1 MNYLSAENL
10 EKSVGDKLLF
20 SGINI
25 GLDKGDKRALI
36 AANGTGKTSLL
47 NILAG
52 KIPADSG
59 SVSIRKSI
67 RLGYLSQHPH
77 FEDNISILDLISSG
91 KSKLSSFV
99 QKYQEALKF
108 HAQNNSSES
117 KRRLEEAI
125 ADMDRK
131 SAWDFQDRMIRILNK
146 FAIKDL
152 DQIVSTLSGGQ
163 KKRLALAILLLDEP
177 EILLLDE
184 PTNHLDI
191 EMIEWLEDYLSS
203 QSITFLMVT
212 HDRYFLD
219 RICTSIIEM
228 DNQTLYNYDGNYEYF
243 LQKKKEREEAELAAT
258 ERAERY
264 VKRELDWVKRMP
276 KARTTKSKSRL
287 DAFDETK
294 KKASVKKIV
303 NNLELEVNMSRLGG
317 KIMEIKNLSKSFD
330 SIKILDNFSYTFH
343 KGDRVG
349 IVGKNGC
356 GKTSLLEMLTGRLTQ
371 DSGEIIKG
379 ETLVTGY
386 YTQDGLQIDENKK
399 VIEVITD
406 IAEYIETKKGNSLSA
421 SQFLQHFMFTPQ
433 MQHNFVA
440 KLSGGERR
448 RLHLM
453 TVLMRNP
460 NFLILDE
467 PTNDLDIIT
476 LSKLEEFLEQFP
488 GCLILVSH
496 DRYFLDRLCDHLFIY
511 EGEGIIKDFYGFYSD
526 YKMQEADSK
535 RKRKTEKN
543 NQSEHGQENK
553 RTETPKK
560 LSYKEKQ
567 EYERLNIEI
576 EEHESE
582 KKKLE
587 ELLSSGESDYEKL
600 THASERIAQLIE
612 LIDEKSIRWLE
623 LAERV

>member
-10 EKSVGDKLLF
+10 EKSVGDKRLF
-20 SGINI
+20 SEINI
-25 GLDKGDKRALI
+25 GLDKGDKLALI

-52 KIPADSG
+52 RISADTG
-59 SVSIRKSI
+59 SVSIRKGI
-67 RLGYLSQHPH
+67 RLGYLEQHPQ

-91 KSKLSSFV
+91 KSGLSSLV
-99 QKYQEALKF
+99 HKYQEALKF
-108 HAQNNSSES
+108 HASNNSAQSQ
-117 KRRLEEAI
+117 KKLEEASSE
-125 ADMDRK
+125 MDHQ
-131 SAWDFQDRMIRILNK
+131 SAWDFQERMIRILDK
-146 FAIKDL
+146 FAIKDP

-191 EMIEWLEDYLSS
+191 DMIEWLEDYLSK

-219 RICTSIIEM
+219 RICSRIIEM
-228 DNQTLYNYDGNYEYF
+228 DNQTIYQYDGNYEYF
-243 LQKKKEREEAELAAT
+243 LRKKEEREEAEQAVT
-258 ERAERY
+258 DRAVKY
-264 VKRELDWVKRMP
+264 VKRELDWVRRMP
-276 KARTTKSKSRL
+276 KARTSKSKSRL

-294 KKASVKKIV
+294 KKASVRKTI

-317 KIMEIKNLSKSFD
+317 KIMEIKNLAKSFVD
-330 SIKILDNFSYTFH
+330 LKVLENFSYTFH

-356 GKTSLLEMLTGRLTQ
+356 GKTSLLEIITDRLKP
-371 DSGEIIKG
+371 DSGRIIKG
-379 ETLVTGY
+379 ETLVIGY
-386 YTQDGLQIDENKK
+386 YTQEGLQFDENKK

-433 MQHNFVA
+433 MQHNFVS

-453 TVLMRNP
+453 TVLMLNP

-476 LSKLEEFLEQFP
+476 LNKLEEFLEQFP
-488 GCLILVSH
+488 GCLVLVSH
-496 DRYFLDRLCDHLFIY
+496 DRYFLDKLCDHLFIF
-511 EGEGIIKDFYGFYSD
+511 EGEGLIKDYYGFYSD
-526 YKMQEADSK
+526 YQSQDSDAINIK
-535 RKRKTEKN
+535 
-543 NQSEHGQENK
+543 ENK
-553 RTETPKK
+553 KDNSEIDIRNKPAELPKK
-560 LSYKEKQ
+560 LSYKEKS
-567 EYERLNIEI
+567 EYHQLSCEI
-576 EEHESE
+576 EGLEKE
-582 KKKLE
+582 KKNLE
-587 ELLSSGESDYEKL
+587 ELMNSEETDYEKL
-600 THASERIAQLIE
+600 TKASEKIANLID
-612 LIDEKSIRWLE
+612 LIDEKSLRWLE
-623 LAERV
+623 LDERV

>member
-10 EKSVGDKLLF
+10 EKSVGDKRLF
-20 SGINI
+20 SEINI
-25 GLDKGDKRALI
+25 GLDKGDKLALI

-52 KIPADSG
+52 RISADTG
-59 SVSIRKSI
+59 SVSIRKGI
-67 RLGYLSQHPH
+67 RLGYLEQHPQ

-91 KSKLSSFV
+91 KSGLSSLV
-99 QKYQEALKF
+99 HKYQEALKF
-108 HAQNNSSES
+108 HASNNSAQSQ
-117 KRRLEEAI
+117 KKLEEASSE
-125 ADMDRK
+125 MDHQ
-131 SAWDFQDRMIRILNK
+131 SAWDFQERMIRILDK
-146 FAIKDL
+146 FAIKDPE
-152 DQIVSTLSGGQ
+152 QIVSTLSGGQ

-191 EMIEWLEDYLSS
+191 DMIEWLEDYLSK

-219 RICTSIIEM
+219 RICSRIIEM
-228 DNQTLYNYDGNYEYF
+228 DNQTIYQYDGNYEYF
-243 LQKKKEREEAELAAT
+243 LRKKEEREEAEQAVT
-258 ERAERY
+258 DRAVKY
-264 VKRELDWVKRMP
+264 VKRELDWVRRMP
-276 KARTTKSKSRL
+276 KARTSKSKSRL

-294 KKASVKKIV
+294 KKASVRKTI

-317 KIMEIKNLSKSFD
+317 KIMEIKNLAKSFD
-330 SIKILDNFSYTFH
+330 DLKVLENFSYTFH

-356 GKTSLLEMLTGRLTQ
+356 GKTSLLEIITDRLKP
-371 DSGEIIKG
+371 DSGRIIKG
-379 ETLVTGY
+379 ETLVIGY
-386 YTQDGLQIDENKK
+386 YTQEGLQFDENKK

-433 MQHNFVA
+433 MQHNFVS

-453 TVLMRNP
+453 TVLMLNP

-476 LSKLEEFLEQFP
+476 LNKLEEFLEQFP
-488 GCLILVSH
+488 GCLVLVSH
-496 DRYFLDRLCDHLFIY
+496 DRYFLDKLCDHLFIF
-511 EGEGIIKDFYGFYSD
+511 EGEGLIKHHEIHSPG
-526 YKMQEADSK
+526 A
-535 RKRKTEKN
+535 
-543 NQSEHGQENK
+543 
-553 RTETPKK
+553 
-560 LSYKEKQ
+560 LSVGA
-567 EYERLNIEI
+567 L
-576 EEHESE
+576 
-582 KKKLE
+582 
-587 ELLSSGESDYEKL
+587 DC
-600 THASERIAQLIE
+600 
-612 LIDEKSIRWLE
+612 
-623 LAERV
+623 

>member
-10 EKSVGDKLLF
+10 EKSVGDKRLF
-20 SGINI
+20 SEINI
-25 GLDKGDKRALI
+25 GLDKGDKLALI

-52 KIPADSG
+52 RISADTG
-59 SVSIRKSI
+59 SVSIRKGI
-67 RLGYLSQHPH
+67 RLGYLEQHPQ

-91 KSKLSSFV
+91 KSGLSSLV
-99 QKYQEALKF
+99 HKYQEALKF
-108 HAQNNSSES
+108 HASNNSAQSQ
-117 KRRLEEAI
+117 KKLEEASSE
-125 ADMDRK
+125 MDHQ
-131 SAWDFQDRMIRILNK
+131 SAWDFQERMIRILDK
-146 FAIKDL
+146 FAIKDP

-163 KKRLALAILLLDEP
+163 KKRLALAILLLNEP

-191 EMIEWLEDYLSS
+191 DMIEWLEDYLSK

-219 RICTSIIEM
+219 RICSRIIEM
-228 DNQTLYNYDGNYEYF
+228 DNQTIYQYDGNYEYF
-243 LQKKKEREEAELAAT
+243 LRKKEEREEAEQAVT
-258 ERAERY
+258 DRAVKY
-264 VKRELDWVKRMP
+264 VKRELDWVRRMP
-276 KARTTKSKSRL
+276 KARTSKSKSRL

-294 KKASVKKIV
+294 KKASVRKTI

-317 KIMEIKNLSKSFD
+317 KIMEIKNLAKSFD
-330 SIKILDNFSYTFH
+330 DLKVLENFSYTFH

-356 GKTSLLEMLTGRLTQ
+356 GKTSLLEIITDRLKP
-371 DSGEIIKG
+371 DSGRIIKG
-379 ETLVTGY
+379 ETLVIGY
-386 YTQDGLQIDENKK
+386 YTQEGLQFDENKK

-433 MQHNFVA
+433 MQHNFVS

-453 TVLMRNP
+453 TVLMLNP

-476 LSKLEEFLEQFP
+476 LNKLEEFLEQFP
-488 GCLILVSH
+488 GCLVLVSH
-496 DRYFLDRLCDHLFIY
+496 DRYFLDKLCDHLFIF
-511 EGEGIIKDFYGFYSD
+511 EGEGLIKDYYGFYSD
-526 YKMQEADSK
+526 YQSQDSDAINIK
-535 RKRKTEKN
+535 
-543 NQSEHGQENK
+543 ENK
-553 RTETPKK
+553 KDNSEIDIRNKPAELPKK
-560 LSYKEKQ
+560 LSYKEKS
-567 EYERLNIEI
+567 EYHQLSCEI
-576 EEHESE
+576 EGLEKE
-582 KKKLE
+582 KKNLE
-587 ELLSSGESDYEKL
+587 ELMNSEETDYEKL
-600 THASERIAQLIE
+600 TKASEKIANLID
-612 LIDEKSIRWLE
+612 LIDEKSLRWLE
-623 LAERV
+623 LDERV